1 MRLAWMIAALQQLMQ
16 TPDRIR
22 EYPRLIR
29 VSSVG

>member
-22 EYPRLIR
+22 EYPWIIR
-29 VSSVG
+29 A